1 MIENKEMILYSAQK
15 AVKHISKVGAENAD
29 DKECFFIIGTALH
42 WVIDCIDRIP
52 DTQIKEEHK
61 KLFSG
66 LRFANNCLKH
76 NITFTKAHKAKGHGY
91 PYDFPYDYGTHFI
104 WASLDEVNV
113 WESKENQRTNYKNN
127 FEGKNVFITMSE
139 IMSEIEKYYDIL

>member
-66 LRFANNCLKH
+66 LLETQYYF
-76 NITFTKAHKAKGHGY
+76 
-91 PYDFPYDYGTHFI
+91 
-104 WASLDEVNV
+104 
-113 WESKENQRTNYKNN
+113 YK
-127 FEGKNVFITMSE
+127 S
-139 IMSEIEKYYDIL
+139 S

>member
-1 MIENKEMILYSAQK
+1 MIENKRDVTVQCTKRLI
-15 AVKHISKVGAENAD
+15 KHHLRKDRGHENAD

-66 LRFANNCLKH
+66 LRFANKLFETQYN
-76 NITFTKAHKAKGHGY
+76 F
-91 PYDFPYDYGTHFI
+91 
-104 WASLDEVNV
+104 
-113 WESKENQRTNYKNN
+113 YK
-127 FEGKNVFITMSE
+127 S
-139 IMSEIEKYYDIL
+139 S